1 MRDAP
6 PDSLRPPEPAAGPLY
21 SVSQL
26 TTPRNTFA
34 DDVEQLARTGAQGIG
49 LWEAKLPP
57 GDDAGTRARLARHGL
72 AATLCVPALWT
83 ILPSRLA
90 PEPADPA
97 RRLELICASLR
108 RLAGFGPVAYLVT
121 GGARGDRSPAAALD
135 LVARN
140 LAVIAD
146 AAAEVGGMV
155 GLEPIRVGAGSVG
168 PVVNTLAES
177 VALLESVKRPNV
189 GIIFDVWHLWD
200 EPDRDRLI
208 RAHADRIVGV
218 QVNDWRE
225 PTRGWCDRALPG
237 EGRADVAGIVAALLR
252 SGYRGWYDLE
262 IFSDD
267 GRYGTA
273 YPDSLWS
280 LPHEELLARARG
292 AFDRTWRQAHER
304 LRAPGPAE

>member
-1 MRDAP
+1 MPGTA
-6 PDSLRPPEPAAGPLY
+6 EPLY

-26 TTPRNTFA
+26 STPRNTFA
-34 DDVEQLARTGAQGIG
+34 EDVAQLARTGARGIG
-49 LWEAKLPP
+49 VWETKLPP
-57 GDDAGTRARLARHGL
+57 DGDAAAIEMLARSGL
-72 AATLCVPALWT
+72 ETTLCVPALWT

-97 RRLELICASLR
+97 RRLELICSSIR
-108 RLAGFGPVAYLVT
+108 RLAPFRPVAYLIC
-121 GGARGDRSPAAALD
+121 GGAIGERSPASALD
-135 LVARN
+135 LVARH

-146 AAAEVGGMV
+146 AAAEVGGTV

-168 PVVNTLAES
+168 PVVNTMAEAAPLIET
-177 VALLESVKRPNV
+177 VGRANV
-189 GIIFDVWHLWD
+189 GIIWDVWHLWD

-208 RAHADRIVGV
+208 REHVDRIVGV

-237 EGRADVAGIVAALLR
+237 EGRADLPGILAALLE

-267 GRYGTA
+267 GRFGTA
-273 YPDSLWS
+273 YPDSLWA
-280 LPHEELLARARG
+280 LPHEEMLARARRSFEG
-292 AFDRTWRQAHER
+292 AWTLARER
-304 LRAPGPAE
+304 VPGRGGRG

>member
-1 MRDAP
+1 MTH
-6 PDSLRPPEPAAGPLY
+6 PDPKY

-34 DDVEQLARTGAQGIG
+34 EDVAQFSRTGARGIG
-49 LWEAKLPP
+49 LWETKLPRD
-57 GDDAGTRARLARHGL
+57 GDDAALEALAQFGL
-72 AATLCVPALWT
+72 EATLCVPALWT

-97 RRLELICASLR
+97 RRLERICSSIR
-108 RLAGFGPVAYLVT
+108 RLARFQPVAYLIT
-121 GGARGDRSPAAALD
+121 AGAIGESSRAAALD
-135 LVARN
+135 VVARH

-146 AAAEVGGMV
+146 AAAEVGGTV
-155 GLEPIRVGAGSVG
+155 GLEPIRVGGASAGAL
-168 PVVNTLAES
+168 VNTLAES
-177 VALLESVKRPNV
+177 RQLVEAVGRSNV
-189 GIIFDVWHLWD
+189 GIVYDVWHLWD
-200 EPDRDRLI
+200 EPDRDRQI
-208 RAHADRIVGV
+208 RAAGPRIVGV

-237 EGRADVAGIVAALLR
+237 EGRADVPGILATLVE

-267 GRYGTA
+267 GRFGTA

-280 LPHEELLARARG
+280 LPPEEMLARARRG
-292 AFDRTWRQAHER
+292 FEQTW
-304 LRAPGPAE
+304 LRARDLVRERGGRG